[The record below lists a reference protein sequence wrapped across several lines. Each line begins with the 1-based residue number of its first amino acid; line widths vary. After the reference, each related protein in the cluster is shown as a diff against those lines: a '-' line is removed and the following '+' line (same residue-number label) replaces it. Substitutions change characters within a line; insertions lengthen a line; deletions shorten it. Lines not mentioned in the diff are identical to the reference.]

1 MKKMWDNLKAII
13 FSEYAPLL
21 LIYIIAEVN
30 LIVSLVL
37 SYKEVGSFKG
47 LFENLSTVGMPNLF
61 NNIYV
66 KLFVGLILIYI
77 AIIIIRYF
85 FKKNK
90 DYKFCIFLVIT
101 LALTVFAG
109 VCTFTAMFYDQNNLG
124 QLVYRVLYFNFMK
137 DGQSNVKFALY
148 VLYLIIPGLCV
159 LYSLVRIGKENK
171 EEYLRYLLY
180 TMLFNS
186 FGLMVIYFI
195 IATLFAYVWALL
207 LAGICIPVAYVLG
220 MIAVQDAM
228 ELGENKKI
236 QHETTRKKRIT
247 KKADKKD
254 E

>member
-1 MKKMWDNLKAII
+1 MKKMWENLKAII

-21 LIYIIAEVN
+21 LIYVIAEIN

-37 SYKEVGSFKG
+37 SYKAVGSFKG
-47 LFENLSTVGMPNLF
+47 LFENLSSVGMPYLF

-77 AIIIIRYF
+77 AIIIVRYF
-85 FKKNK
+85 FNKKK
-90 DYKFCIFLVIT
+90 DFKFCIFLIVT

-148 VLYLIIPGLCV
+148 VLYLIIPGLCI
-159 LYSLVRIGKENK
+159 LYSLVRLGKEND
-171 EEYLRYLLY
+171 EPYLRYLLY

-207 LAGICIPVAYVLG
+207 LAGICIPIAYVLG
-220 MIAVQDAM
+220 MIAVQDAI

-236 QHETTRKKRIT
+236 QQETTKKRRTT
-247 KKADKKD
+247 KKANKKD